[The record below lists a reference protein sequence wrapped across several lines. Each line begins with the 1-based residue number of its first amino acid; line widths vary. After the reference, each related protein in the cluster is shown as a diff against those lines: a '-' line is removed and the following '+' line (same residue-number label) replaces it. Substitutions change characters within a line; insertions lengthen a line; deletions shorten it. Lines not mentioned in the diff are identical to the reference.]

1 MRETNKSYIVRTKE
15 TDIVIDIEEK
25 IEPDPEI
32 VRKVM
37 KILSRGN
44 DVQLRAKKGNQVDVY
59 ELKVTKEQ

>member
-15 TDIVIDIEEK
+15 KDVVVETEDK
-25 IEPDPEI
+25 PELDLALLRR
-32 VRKVM
+32 VNA
-37 KILSRGN
+37 ILARGN